1 MAKGKIDI
9 TPFGDMLAAQLLYPR
24 HLGARVGDLG
34 TQVYLVGKG
43 GMQGNPLGTVQPRPY
58 PSTDPVGNPVSFGAK
73 LTPPQ
78 YGAALWNAVR
88 PDNNR
93 IAGLKDAGTIQGLM
107 RQPSTQLAF

>member
-1 MAKGKIDI
+1 MAQPKIDI
-9 TPFGDMLAAQLLYPR
+9 TPFGDMLAAQMLYPR

-34 TQVYLVGKG
+34 TQVFLPGKG

-58 PSTDPVGNPVSFGAK
+58 PSTDPVGNLVSFGAK

-78 YGAALWNAVR
+78 YGAAVWGARR

-93 IAGLKDAGTIQGLM
+93 IAGLKNGVSIDGFM
-107 RQPSTQLAF
+107 RQPSPQISF

>member
-1 MAKGKIDI
+1 MRPKIDI
-9 TPFGDMLAAQLLYPR
+9 TPFGDMLAPQLMYPR
-24 HLGARVGDLG
+24 HLGARIGDLG
-34 TQVYLVGKG
+34 TQVFLWGEG

-58 PSTDPVGNPVSFGAK
+58 PCTDAVGNINSFGAK

-93 IAGLKDAGTIQGLM
+93 IAGNKDASTIQGLM
-107 RQPSTQLAF
+107 RQPSQTVSF